1 MPQVARMIERDYCKT
16 PMLQDPDESVAKG
29 AAIFA
34 AREKNEVGITSQ
46 DLADAVPG
54 AKVAKDFEEL
64 TNWLYDLA
72 QPGDLILTVG
82 AGDIYTVGEALVR
95 RGQESAT

>member
-1 MPQVARMIERDYCKT
+1 MR
-16 PMLQDPDESVAKG
+16 S
-29 AAIFA
+29 
-34 AREKNEVGITSQ
+34 
-46 DLADAVPG
+46 PG

-82 AGDIYTVGEALVR
+82 AGDILYCGGSPGPPRPGIRHLMRCAR
-95 RGQESAT
+95 RRDAPSAVLIFLPFCGGRFREDTIWRQ

>member
-1 MPQVARMIERDYCKT
+1 M
-16 PMLQDPDESVAKG
+16 
-29 AAIFA
+29 
-34 AREKNEVGITSQ
+34 GITSQ

-82 AGDIYTVGEALVR
+82 AGDIYTVGKPWSAEARNPPPDALCAAEGCSLRCADFFSPFLWRTV
-95 RGQESAT
+95 